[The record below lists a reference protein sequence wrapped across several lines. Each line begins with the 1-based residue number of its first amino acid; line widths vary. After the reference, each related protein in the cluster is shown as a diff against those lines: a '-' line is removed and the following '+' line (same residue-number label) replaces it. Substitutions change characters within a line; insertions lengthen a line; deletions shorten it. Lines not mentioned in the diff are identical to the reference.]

1 MPINVENER
10 SLASVMAELRDEVK
24 DFLSTR
30 VAMLQS
36 EMKDKIAAWKTAL
49 PMIVIGLVL
58 AATAFLLLTGAIVGA
73 IYVAFAGNP
82 WAAAISLAIVG
93 IAYALFGGIAVLFAI
108 RDIKER
114 GVTPART
121 MRVLKDDQVWLRN
134 EAKVQL

>member
-1 MPINVENER
+1 
-10 SLASVMAELRDEVK
+10 VK

-36 EMKDKIAAWKTAL
+36 EMKDKIAAWKTAM

-58 AATAFLLLTGAIVGA
+58 AATAFLLLTGAIVAA

-82 WAAAISLAIVG
+82 WAAAIALAIVG
-93 IAYALFGGIAVLFAI
+93 VTYALFGGIAVLFAI

-114 GVTPART
+114 GVVPART